1 MAPLGEYLYVNPQSD
16 RVLQLIIA
24 TAPLVI
30 VFMMRMVLGRSKE
43 MLLAVWL
50 SVGWFA
56 IRASLNPSMSFIREY
71 ARPIERLLQ
80 G

>member
-1 MAPLGEYLYVNPQSD
+1 MAPTVQLIDPESA

-24 TAPLVI
+24 TGPLLL
-30 VFMMRMVLGRSKE
+30 FLMMRMVLGRSKE
-43 MLLAVWL
+43 LMLAVWL

-56 IRASLNPSMSFIREY
+56 MRAPLNPSMSFLHDV

>member
-1 MAPLGEYLYVNPQSD
+1 MAPTVYFVDPQAA

-24 TAPLVI
+24 TGPLLLFI
-30 VFMMRMVLGRSKE
+30 LMRMVLGRSKE
-43 MLLAVWL
+43 LMLAVWL

-56 IRASLNPSMSFIREY
+56 MRASLNPSMSFIQDY

>member
-1 MAPLGEYLYVNPQSD
+1 MDPTVHMINPESA

-24 TAPLVI
+24 TGPLLL
-30 VFMMRMVLGRSKE
+30 FLLMRMVLGRSKE
-43 MLLAVWL
+43 LMLAVWL

-56 IRASLNPSMSFIREY
+56 MKASLNPSMSFLHDVT
-71 ARPIERLLQ
+71 RPIERLL